1 MSGEFLYFSDAR
13 DGKISTFDDARQY
26 IERLH
31 PHIEECS
38 AIGPGDVRVIEEVHP
53 WMAEYCDARQGLA
66 ADEKILVMLE
76 DYELMASQ
84 AYAAVDKRKRMQMAP
99 TLECKPVWAR

>member
-1 MSGEFLYFSDAR
+1 MATEYLHFSDAR
-13 DGKISTFDDARQY
+13 DGKISTFNDARQY
-26 IERLH
+26 IERLR

-38 AIGPGDVRVIEEVHP
+38 AIGSGDIAIMEKVHP
-53 WMAEYCDARQGLA
+53 WMAEYCDSRKGLA
-66 ADEKILVMLE
+66 ADETILGMLQ